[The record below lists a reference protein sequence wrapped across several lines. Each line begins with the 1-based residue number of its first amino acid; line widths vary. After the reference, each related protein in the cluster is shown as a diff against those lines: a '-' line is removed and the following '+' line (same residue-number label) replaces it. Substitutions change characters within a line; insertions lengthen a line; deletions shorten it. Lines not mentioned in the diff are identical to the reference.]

1 MNQTEPLNIF
11 YEEPDPDRWFKYD
24 RYPRKLIRRIWRGK
38 EKPGGVMMVALQLM
52 QGLKKIDIPFRFNDY
67 HYIKNHPEKIA
78 CIIGKPQILD
88 KFKWANPIIFG
99 SGIFSH
105 PIEDSDFL
113 TRYPTIKKIL
123 VPGDWMKIA
132 FDPYFGNEKVVSW
145 PVGIDTVHWNTN
157 LKSAILKTDFL
168 IYDKVRWNH
177 SEFDENLIIPIKA
190 KLTQEKLV
198 FETIKYGQY
207 NHIELKEK
215 LARCKAVIFLCEHE
229 TQGLAYQQIL
239 ATGTPIFAWDRGGFW
254 EDPYY
259 YPSKVKYGPVSS
271 VPYWSEECG
280 LKFNGVEEFNSLL
293 NSFLEKNNTKRF
305 FPRKFILDN
314 LSLEICARKYVAIV
328 NSVNT

>member
-1 MNQTEPLNIF
+1 MNQTETLNIF
-11 YEEPDPDRWFKYD
+11 YEEPDPDRWIKYD

-52 QGLKKIDIPFRFNDY
+52 QGLKKIGVPFRFNDY
-67 HYIKNHPEKIA
+67 QYIKSHQEEIA

-113 TRYPTIKKIL
+113 TKYPTIKKIL
-123 VPGDWMKIA
+123 VPGDWMKTA
-132 FDPYFGNEKVVSW
+132 FDPYFGDDKVISW
-145 PVGIDTVHWNTN
+145 PVGIDTSHWNTN
-157 LKSAILKTDFL
+157 LKSATLTTDFL
-168 IYDKVRWNH
+168 IYDKVRWH
-177 SEFDENLIIPIKA
+177 HDEFEESLINPIKA
-190 KLTQEKLV
+190 KLGAAHLV
-198 FETIKYGQY
+198 FETIRYGQY
-207 NHIELKEK
+207 NHAELKEK

-259 YPSKVKYGPVSS
+259 YPHKVKFGPVSS

-280 LKFNGVEEFNSLL
+280 LKFNSVEEFNALL
-293 NSFLEKNNTKRF
+293 DTFLEKNNAK
-305 FPRKFILDN
+305 KIL
-314 LSLEICARKYVAIV
+314 SKKIY
-328 NSVNT
+328 S